1 MRREFWADVAT
12 LITSVVVILCVLG
25 AHAHAQRPGAQ
36 QQPPDY
42 RTAIEQADQQCNALW
57 ADHAFDALRDKIP
70 LGGQKPTLS
79 MLTDPTRL
87 VPSDKPLADL
97 AIKAIEKCRALF
109 AVATNML
116 PQQTQMVVQG
126 FEREQDSLI
135 AQLYIGKITIGE
147 YNVAM
152 NRTTVSLLR
161 AMYGD
166 APPAASAAQPRD
178 TSSEI
183 AHAPSE
189 LPSRTGDSGS
199 EYKNV
204 AVPPQ
209 TKLALVIGNGNYS
222 NLPKLGNPIND
233 AREIAATLR
242 SMGFGITLVADAS
255 ELNIRR
261 EVRKF
266 ANESARADI
275 ALVFYAGHGAQI
287 NGQNYLL
294 PVDMDIPRTEADIEL
309 SALKVDDLVNSV
321 RSETK
326 ILFLD
331 ACRDNPAL
339 FKNLVKGRGA
349 VASGLAPATASTLRP
364 TKPGGGVFIA
374 YATDAG
380 SVALE
385 GEGSHSPFTQALL
398 RNLQK
403 PLSIDDMFSLVTR
416 EVRLVTKNAQR
427 PYKYA
432 SLENIICLSG
442 ACSNAFLSTAPASDI
457 AADVRRSESEEF
469 QIAVQT
475 KNPNA
480 LEAFLEKYP
489 DASQRDKAK
498 AELSA
503 LRRSEFNEWTLYE
516 LASEKFPQYLKLGSI
531 HPFGD
536 KVAVSI
542 KSLADPSV
550 GLIEGKRFPA
560 GTTVEDTAVYDCKAL
575 MITTSERTAL
585 NYDGKI
591 LDHFKWGN
599 PEFLSMSIGNKIT
612 PGTVAAT
619 AASILC
625 DEQARTPLVSKKRL
639 AAMDFKHLA
648 SMPNREGEFYYQY
661 ISDQAKSDEQKE
673 NIAISKMN
681 DEKNIRSLFPQVAD
695 AQGALGTFDKVVM
708 GQTIKCKERKINIR
722 KSEYYDANNILR
734 YVVVTNRSAEIAWM
748 DFNENTPLGQ
758 LQHLVCAS
766 PEAQK

>member
-1 MRREFWADVAT
+1 
-12 LITSVVVILCVLG
+12 
-25 AHAHAQRPGAQ
+25 
-36 QQPPDY
+36 
-42 RTAIEQADQQCNALW
+42 
-57 ADHAFDALRDKIP
+57 
-70 LGGQKPTLS
+70 
-79 MLTDPTRL
+79 
-87 VPSDKPLADL
+87 
-97 AIKAIEKCRALF
+97 
-109 AVATNML
+109 
-116 PQQTQMVVQG
+116 
-126 FEREQDSLI
+126 
-135 AQLYIGKITIGE
+135 
-147 YNVAM
+147 
-152 NRTTVSLLR
+152 
-161 AMYGD
+161 
-166 APPAASAAQPRD
+166 
-178 TSSEI
+178 
-183 AHAPSE
+183 
-189 LPSRTGDSGS
+189 
-199 EYKNV
+199 
-204 AVPPQ
+204 
-209 TKLALVIGNGNYS
+209 VIGNGNYL

-233 AREIAATLR
+233 AREIAATLQ
-242 SMGFGITLVADAS
+242 SMGFGITLVADAT

-385 GEGSHSPFTQALL
+385 GEGNHSPFTQALL

-442 ACSNAFLSTAPASDI
+442 ACSNAFPATPPASDI
-457 AADVRRSESEEF
+457 AGDVRRSESEEL
-469 QIAVQT
+469 QIAIQT
-475 KNPNA
+475 RNPNA

-489 DASQRDKAK
+489 DASQGDKAK

-503 LRRSEFNEWTLYE
+503 LRRSEFNEWTLFD
-516 LASEKFPQYLKLGSI
+516 LSSEKFPQYLKLSSI

-536 KVAVSI
+536 KVAVSV
-542 KSLADPSV
+542 KYLVDPSV
-550 GLIEGKRFPA
+550 GLFGATKFPT
-560 GTTVEDTAVYDCKAL
+560 GTIAEDIVVYDCKGL
-575 MITTSERTAL
+575 IITTSERTAL
-585 NYDGKI
+585 DPDGRI
-591 LDHFKWGN
+591 LDHFKWAN
-599 PEFLSMSIGNKIT
+599 PELLSMSIGDKIT

-619 AASILC
+619 AVNILC
-625 DEQARTPLVSKKRL
+625 DEQARTPLVTKKQL
-639 AAMDFKHLA
+639 ATMDFKYLA
-648 SMPNREGEFYYQY
+648 TSPDREGDFYYQF
-661 ISDQAKSDEQKE
+661 IPGQAGFDEQKE
-673 NIAISKMN
+673 IIVITKLKA
-681 DEKNIRSLFPQVAD
+681 DKNLKNTLPQMSQ
-695 AQGALGTFDKVVM
+695 AQGDWIFNTMVM
-708 GQTIKCKERKINIR
+708 RETIKCKERKVNVG
-722 KSEYYDANNILR
+722 KLEYYDVKNNLQ
-734 YVVVTNRSAEIAWM
+734 YVVALDKSAGVPWSE
-748 DFNENTPLGQ
+748 FNQNSALHQ
-758 LQHLVCAS
+758 IQQLVCAS